1 MISTSMTSRR
11 KIDMDCRDCEYYA
24 RTHYRGT
31 PADELY
37 DECECH
43 WEVLHSLEICKDF
56 KEVKE

>member
-1 MISTSMTSRR
+1 MN
-11 KIDMDCRDCEYYA
+11 MDCRDCEYYT

-31 PADELY
+31 PEDELY